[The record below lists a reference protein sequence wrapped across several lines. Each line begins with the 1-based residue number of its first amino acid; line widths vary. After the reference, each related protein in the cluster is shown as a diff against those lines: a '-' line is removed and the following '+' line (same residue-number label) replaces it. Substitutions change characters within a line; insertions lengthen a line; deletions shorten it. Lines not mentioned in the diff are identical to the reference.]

1 MNVYF
6 ILNGA
11 KEDSFKSVSYLD
23 YLKIINMEFR
33 KTLTD
38 KRLEE
43 LSDKVRRGTPIS
55 MSEATEVVEYQEMLK
70 KNKLPFTDRILKF
83 FKIK

>member
-1 MNVYF
+1 M
-6 ILNGA
+6 
-11 KEDSFKSVSYLD
+11 KT
-23 YLKIINMEFR
+23 FR
-33 KTLTD
+33 KTIVD

-55 MSEATEVVEYQEMLK
+55 MSEAIEVVEYQEMLK
-70 KNKLPFTDRILKF
+70 KNKITLKDRFVNF